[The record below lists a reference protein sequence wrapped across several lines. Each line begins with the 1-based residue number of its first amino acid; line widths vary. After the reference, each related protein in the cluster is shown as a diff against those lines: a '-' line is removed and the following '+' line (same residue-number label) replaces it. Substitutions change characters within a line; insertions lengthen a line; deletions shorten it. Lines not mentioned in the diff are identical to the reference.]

1 MNKKETNF
9 LNSKLTELVDNGI
22 ITDVQFIAAQ
32 KHFGTKK
39 ESKSLSTVFGAIGI
53 FLIALSIITLFA
65 MNWNNI
71 AKGIKVVISFI
82 PIAITAYMLHEY
94 MNKGNKKL
102 QLYTSIFA
110 PVSILATNS
119 LIAQIFHIQ
128 TEIYEL
134 FFTSLLMFLPIAFIL
149 FNKLSVLVYSVG
161 TVIYSLVA
169 INSYTAESEALLKT
183 FILAL
188 PIIIA
193 NFINYKKDKNDD
205 RNILMWIT
213 NVILVTL
220 FISHKEWLN
229 PESILMYLYMIYFLT
244 KTLFDKNN
252 ILNKVLSFAFMF
264 YMLLSCTTAEMLEF
278 TEDLVIHVD
287 TLLFAALAGVFI
299 YLSDAYKNPK
309 EYFVFAFIA
318 LAQFTGLQAE
328 LLFILVNLI
337 VICLGIYKIVI
348 GNQMNS
354 YPEIKQGVALLLLII
369 MFRFVSADLS
379 FGVKSIIFLIAGTCF
394 LLSGKVIKKKIGG
407 NKND

>member
-1 MNKKETNF
+1 MNKKETIF

-22 ITDVQFIAAQ
+22 ITDIQFIAA
-32 KHFGTKK
+32 KEHFGTKK

-71 AKGIKVVISFI
+71 AKGLKVIISFV
-82 PIAITAYMLHEY
+82 PLAITAYMLHEY
-94 MNKGNKKL
+94 MYKGNKKL

-110 PVSILATNS
+110 PVSIIATNS

-149 FNKLSVLVYSVG
+149 FNKLSVLVYSMG

-193 NFINYKKDKNDD
+193 NFINYIKDKNDD
-205 RNILMWIT
+205 KNILMWIT
-213 NVILVTL
+213 NVILATL
-220 FISHKEWLN
+220 FISHKEWIN
-229 PESILMYLYMIYFLT
+229 PESILMYLYMLYFLT
-244 KTLFDKNN
+244 QTLFDKTNP
-252 ILNKVLSFAFMF
+252 LNKVLSFAFMF
-264 YMLLSCTTAEMLEF
+264 YLLLSCTTAEMLEF
-278 TEDLVIHVD
+278 TEELVIHVD

-299 YLSDAYKNPK
+299 YLSEAYKNPK
-309 EYFVFAFIA
+309 EYFIFAFIA

-328 LLFILVNLI
+328 FLFVLVNLI
-337 VICLGIYKIVI
+337 AISLGIYKIVI
-348 GNQMNS
+348 GNQKNS
-354 YPEIKQGVALLLLII
+354 YPEIKQGVSLVLLII
-369 MFRFVSADLS
+369 MFRFISAELS
-379 FGVKSIIFLIAGTCF
+379 FGIKSILFLIAGTCF